1 MSTNNGRLIPT
12 GKNPDLVTFK
22 ILSNGTE
29 ISAEYRILSIV
40 VERAVNQIAF
50 AQVTIS
56 DGDIAKEKFEISE
69 AAEFIPGREIEI
81 KAGYHSDEKSIFKG
95 IVVKH
100 GVKAQKDRPSILK
113 IECKHA
119 ALRLASQR
127 RNKYFYNVSEAEILE
142 TVIKS
147 AGLKAKV
154 ESIPLK
160 HAEMVQFNT
169 SDWDFIALRAEATGR
184 FILTLDDGV
193 TVKKPDFGQ
202 NPVVKLQFG
211 GNVMD
216 FELEMDARTQIGALK
231 AANWNIADGANGS
244 FEAKSPSIAV
254 PSNLKAAD
262 LAKVVKNEQVTI
274 HTGGSLKDKEVQ
286 AWADATLLRSRLAQV
301 RGQVQCQ
308 GFNTIL
314 PAQMVELAGMGDRF
328 NGKAFVSGVR
338 HEIRQNDW
346 KTALEIG
353 LPMESYS
360 EVKTGIT
367 APKAAGLVPSLHG
380 LHIGIVTKLEGD
392 PNQEF
397 RVQVRLP
404 FVSEKGEGTWARVAC
419 LDAGKERGTFF
430 RPERGDEVVLGFLDD
445 DPRQAIILGM
455 LNSSKNP
462 APLPHSDENHKK
474 AIVTRSKI
482 KITFDDEKKILSFET
497 PAGHKMKL
505 DDDDGSI
512 KIEDKNGNQITM
524 NKDGI
529 LLKSAKDIQFKAAA
543 NIKAAAS
550 TNLEMKASTQVKI
563 KGNAGAEVSSSGTTI
578 IKGAMVQ
585 IN

>member
-1 MSTNNGRLIPT
+1 MSTNNGRVVPT

-22 ILSNGTE
+22 IMSNGAE
-29 ISAEYRILSIV
+29 ISAQYRILSIV

-50 AQVTIS
+50 AQLTIS
-56 DGDIAKEKFEISE
+56 DGDVAKEKFEISE

-81 KAGYHSDEKSIFKG
+81 KVGYHSDEKSIFKG

-100 GVKAQKDRPSILK
+100 AVKVQKGKPSVLN

-119 ALRLASQR
+119 ALRLANQR
-127 RNKYFYNVSEAEILE
+127 RNQYFYDVSESEMLE
-142 TVIKS
+142 TVIKK
-147 AGLKAKV
+147 AGLKATV
-154 ESIPLK
+154 DAIPLK
-160 HAEMVQFNT
+160 HTEMVQFNT

-184 FILTLDDGV
+184 LILTMDDGV
-193 TVKKPDFGQ
+193 MVKKPDFTQ
-202 NPVVKLQFG
+202 NPAIKLQFG

-216 FELEMDARTQIGALK
+216 FELEIDARTQIGALK
-231 AANWNIADGANGS
+231 ASGWNMADGANGS
-244 FEAKSPSIAV
+244 FEAKSPSIVV

-262 LAKVVKNEQVTI
+262 LAKVAKKEQVTI
-274 HTGGSLKDKEVQ
+274 HTGGALKDKEIQ

-338 HEIRQNDW
+338 HDIRQNDW
-346 KTALEIG
+346 KTAIEIG

-360 EVKTGIT
+360 ETKMGIT

-404 FVSEKGEGTWARVAC
+404 FVSDQGEGTWARVAC

-430 RPERGDEVVLGFLDD
+430 RPELGDEVVLGFLDD
-445 DPRQAIILGM
+445 DPRQAILLGM

-462 APLPHSDENHKK
+462 APLPHSDDNPKK

-482 KITFDDEKKILSFET
+482 KIMFDDDKKILSFET

-512 KIEDKNGNQITM
+512 QIEDKNGNKITL

-529 LLKSAKDIQFKAAA
+529 LFKSIKDIQFKADAS
-543 NIKAAAS
+543 IKVAAS
-550 TNLEMKASTQVKI
+550 SNLEMKATTQVKI
-563 KGNAGAEVSSSGTTI
+563 KGNAGAEVSSSGTTV